1 MKFYLKYLMQ
11 ILKIENRH
19 KPIFFHGLSHIL
31 WRIANVFSGN
41 LGFALRHLILK
52 IMIKDIGRKP
62 KLKDHNIIFDGK
74 NLIIGDNF
82 TSGKYNY
89 FAGGEIIIGNNV
101 AMANFIVIETTNH
114 ELRKDRLISEQ
125 PVNRLKVVIEDDV
138 LISDRV
144 TILPGVTIKKGA
156 VIGGGSVINKDVEPY
171 SIVAGNPAKVINFRK

>member
-1 MKFYLKYLMQ
+1 MRGFVRYFINL
-11 ILKIENRH
+11 LKIELRH
-19 KPIFFHGLSHIL
+19 RPFFFHGVSHIL

-41 LGFALRHLILK
+41 LGFASRHLILK

-74 NLIIGDNF
+74 NLTIGDNF

-89 FAGGEIIIGNNV
+89 FAGGEIIIGNDV
-101 AMANFIVIETTNH
+101 AMANFIMIETTNH
-114 ELRKDRLISEQ
+114 ELQKDKLISEQ
-125 PVNRLKVVIEDDV
+125 PVNRLTVVIEDDV

-156 VIGGGSVINKDVEPY
+156 VIGGGSVVTKDVEPY
-171 SIVAGNPAKVINFRK
+171 SIVAGNPAKVIDFRK